1 MGGFVDKLHAAAR
14 GNGSLLCVGLDPDP
28 TLMPVEDVAAFNRAI
43 VEATSDLVC
52 AYKPNLAFYEALG
65 MDGLRA
71 LGDTLEYIREKA
83 PNVVVIGDAK
93 RGDVGSTA
101 KAYARALFDVWGFDA
116 ATVNAW
122 GGRDALQPFLDYTD
136 RGVLV
141 WCRGSNPGARDFQD
155 LAVTP
160 PYGGDTLPMYEWV
173 AMQALTWNDAGNVGL
188 VVGATYPDEL
198 RRIRELCPTLPIL
211 LPGVGAQQGALE
223 ASLENGVDERG
234 QNLIV
239 SASRS
244 ILYASSDPGDY
255 ADAARRE
262 AEALRDRINAVL
274 EERGLT
280 GARGFE

>member
-14 GNGSLLCVGLDPDP
+14 SNGSLLCVGLDPDP
-28 TLMPVEDVAAFNRAI
+28 SLMPVEDVAAFNRAI

-52 AYKPNLAFYEALG
+52 AYKPNLGFFEALG
-65 MDGLRA
+65 RPGLEA
-71 LGDTLEYIREKA
+71 LEHTLEAVPAHI
-83 PNVVVIGDAK
+83 PVIGDAK
-93 RGDVGSTA
+93 RGDVHRFYA
-101 KAYARALFDVWGFDA
+101 KALFETWGFDA
-116 ATVNAW
+116 ATVHPYA
-122 GGRDALQPFLDYTD
+122 GRDTIEPFLAYQD
-136 RGVLV
+136 RGVFVL
-141 WCRGSNPGARDFQD
+141 CRTSNPGARDFQD

-160 PYGGDTLPMYEWV
+160 PFGGDTLPMYEWV
-173 AMQALTWNDAGNVGL
+173 AMQALSWNDAGNVGL

-223 ASLENGVDERG
+223 ASLENGVDECG

-244 ILYASSDPGDY
+244 ILYASADPNGY

-280 GARGFE
+280 ATRG

>member
-1 MGGFVDKLHAAAR
+1 MSGFVDKLQAAAR
-14 GNGSLLCVGLDPDP
+14 SNGSLICVGLDPDP
-28 TLMPVEDVAAFNRAI
+28 SLMPVEDVAAFNRAI
-43 VEATSDLVC
+43 IEATSDLVC
-52 AYKPNLAFYEALG
+52 AYKPNLGFFEALG
-65 MDGLRA
+65 RPGFDA
-71 LGDTLEYIREKA
+71 LEQTLACIREKA
-83 PNVVVIGDAK
+83 PNAVVIGDAK

-101 KAYARALFDVWGFDA
+101 KAYAKALFEVWGFDA
-116 ATVNAW
+116 VTANAW
-122 GGRDALQPFLDYTD
+122 GGRDAVQPFLDYTD

-141 WCRGSNPGARDFQD
+141 WCRSSNPGARDFQD

-160 PYGGDTLPMYEWV
+160 PYGGDTMPLFEWV
-173 AMQALTWNDAGNVGL
+173 AMQAQSWNDAGNVGL

-198 RRIRELCPTLPIL
+198 RRVRELCPTLPIL

-244 ILYASSDPGDY
+244 VLYASGDPNDY

-262 AEALRDRINAVL
+262 AQALRDRIKAVL

-280 GARGFE
+280 EARG